1 MANRRKVDRKERARA
16 ARVRA
21 TRVARVLGKLL
32 LAAAVLGGAGYGLHA
47 LWVFATTSPRF
58 AIETIEI
65 TGNERATADELRALL
80 GIVPGDNLFLADTA
94 AAVSGLL
101 SHPWV
106 REARVER
113 RFPQGIAVAV
123 LEREPRALL
132 DLGRLYLLDEQD
144 EVFKR
149 ALPGDPIDLP
159 VITGVSRE
167 EWTEAPR
174 EARERIREAMELLDA
189 VDRRPALA
197 GLPVAEVHLDPAE
210 DLTLYLGDDGLAV
223 KLGRD
228 GIESKLDRLERV
240 FVELERRGER
250 AELLRL
256 DNRTR
261 PGWIAARLRTD
272 VGGTG
277 ARTVGADRRGKH
289 AAP

>member
-1 MANRRKVDRKERARA
+1 VARARVVLA
-16 ARVRA
+16 
-21 TRVARVLGKLL
+21 ARVLGRLV
-32 LAAAVLGGAGYGLHA
+32 LATAVLGGAGYGLHA

-65 TGNERATADELRALL
+65 TGNDRASADELRSLL
-80 GIVPGDNLFLADTA
+80 GIAPGDNLFLADTA

-132 DLGRLYLLDEQD
+132 DLGHLYLLDTQD

-149 ALPGDPIDLP
+149 ALPGDPADLP
-159 VITGVSRE
+159 VITGISRE
-167 EWTEAPR
+167 AWTEAPR
-174 EARERIREAMELLDA
+174 EARERIREAVQLLDA
-189 VDRRPALA
+189 VEGRPALA
-197 GLPVAEVHLDPAE
+197 ERPVAEVHADPAE
-210 DLTLYLGDDGLAV
+210 GLTLYLGDDGLAV

-228 GIESKLDRLERV
+228 GIEAKLDRLERV
-240 FVELERRGER
+240 LAELERRGER

-261 PGWIAARLRTD
+261 PGWIAARLGTGA
-272 VGGTG
+272 GGTG
-277 ARTVGADRRGKH
+277 AGAVGVDRRGKH